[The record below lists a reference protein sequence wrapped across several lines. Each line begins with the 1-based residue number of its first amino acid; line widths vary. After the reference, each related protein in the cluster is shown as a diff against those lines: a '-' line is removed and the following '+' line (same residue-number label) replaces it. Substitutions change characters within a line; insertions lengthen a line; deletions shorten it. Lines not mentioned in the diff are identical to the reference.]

1 MARPRT
7 TSKPRPK
14 RKKQSETDREIIN
27 VNGYTG
33 MQVPEAKAKRI
44 AAAHVSG
51 MPATQICKAFN
62 CNWQTVQALLRNRP
76 HLLQAARDLQRTSD
90 LFVAKKHQ
98 HAAPKAVCA
107 PLNRTCFAGPV
118 SANAI
123 ADVFPYLRHADFSA
137 QHCGVYFLFLDS
149 ECVYVGKSS
158 CVAARCGQHLY
169 HNSFPTKIFD
179 RALYVPVDAAWLDAV
194 ERALI
199 VQLQPKHNFQRKHD
213 RLPEESTHING
224 KTQDQIQAQA
234 QAA

>member
-14 RKKQSETDREIIN
+14 RKKKPEPEREIIN

-33 MQVPEAKAKRI
+33 MMVPEAKAKRI
-44 AAAHVSG
+44 AAAHASG

-76 HLLQAARDLQRTSD
+76 DLLDDARNRQQPNR
-90 LFVAKKHQ
+90 LFVGRKHWQ
-98 HAAPKAVCA
+98 TPPRIVCA
-107 PLNRTCFAGPV
+107 PMERSQFAGPIT
-118 SANAI
+118 ANVL

-149 ECVYVGKSS
+149 ECVYVGKSG

-169 HNSFPTKIFD
+169 HNAFPTKTFD
-179 RALYVPVDAAWLDAV
+179 RALYAPVDAAWLDAV

-199 VQLQPKHNFQRKHD
+199 VELQPKHNLQRKHD
-213 RLPEESTHING
+213 YSMPKPTQSNG
-224 KTQDQIQAQA
+224 KTQDQIQAEA